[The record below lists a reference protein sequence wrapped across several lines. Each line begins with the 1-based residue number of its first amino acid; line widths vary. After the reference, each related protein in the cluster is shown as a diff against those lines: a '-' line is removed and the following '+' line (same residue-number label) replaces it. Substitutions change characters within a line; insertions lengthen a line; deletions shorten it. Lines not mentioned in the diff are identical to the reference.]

1 MAIIM
6 NPYAFGLAA
15 LELSY
20 VSSSIASSVT
30 VALPTGWADGDLAI
44 LYEYVIGDPT
54 ATLGSDPAG
63 WTLISKED
71 SFGSMK
77 GRVLYR
83 VLQSGDGSPN
93 TGTTAYEVSTC
104 IIAYRPTRAI
114 ASVAFSTW
122 NKQATTGNPAAQ
134 TVSASAGLTPLVVCA
149 LSGAASSSFGFSTA
163 SPAFDVD
170 IIIDGAASY
179 AHAAAKLYNSS
190 PSDHTIDM
198 NDQGT
203 RNVLM
208 SGYLAIT

>member
-20 VSSSIASSVT
+20 VASSIASSVT

-44 LYEYVIGDPT
+44 LYEYAFDDGT

-63 WTLISKED
+63 WTLVSKEETL
-71 SFGSMK
+71 GGAN

-93 TGTTAYEVSTC
+93 TGTTAVEVNTC
-104 IIAYRPTRAI
+104 IIAYRPTRSI
-114 ASVAFSTW
+114 ASVTFSTW
-122 NKQATTGNPAAQ
+122 NKQGTTGNPTSQAVLASSG
-134 TVSASAGLTPLVVCA
+134 VSPLVVAA
-149 LSGAASSSFGFSTA
+149 LAGAASGSYSFSTA
-163 SPAFDVD
+163 SPAFD
-170 IIIDGAASY
+170 IDNVNDSGNGYFHAAS
-179 AHAAAKLYNSS
+179 KLYNTS
-190 PSDHTIDM
+190 PSDHTVDI
-198 NDQGT
+198 NDQGS

-208 SGYLAIT
+208 SGYISVS